1 MKSPE
6 YIGIDGCKAGWFFV
20 AIGQDNAFELG
31 ICETI
36 EKLWQ
41 RYSSAKWILIDI
53 PIGLPSKKIKTRSC
67 DRSARQILSPKRH
80 HSIFSPPCREALAAD
95 SYPEACRIN
104 REVCGRKIS
113 KQVWYI
119 CRKIKEVDD
128 LMSTCPAA
136 RNKLKETHPEICFW
150 ALAGK
155 QPMRHYKKRPQG
167 EAERLA
173 VLRSC
178 FAPSPTVVQTALDRY
193 LRKQLARDDIYDALV
208 NAVTATRLDKMMKTL
223 PPEPT
228 KDTLGLPMQM
238 VYTLP

>member
-1 MKSPE
+1 
-6 YIGIDGCKAGWFFV
+6 
-20 AIGQDNAFELG
+20 
-31 ICETI
+31 
-36 EKLWQ
+36 
-41 RYSSAKWILIDI
+41 
-53 PIGLPSKKIKTRSC
+53 
-67 DRSARQILSPKRH
+67 
-80 HSIFSPPCREALAAD
+80 
-95 SYPEACRIN
+95 
-104 REVCGRKIS
+104 
-113 KQVWYI
+113 
-119 CRKIKEVDD
+119 
-128 LMSTCPAA
+128 
-136 RNKLKETHPEICFW
+136 
-150 ALAGK
+150 
-155 QPMRHYKKRPQG
+155 MRHYKKRPQG